1 MTHKSSHLSQEI
13 YHRIYWY
20 AKRNVDLHVIAH
32 TLQLP
37 FKTVEHIVG
46 RFFSTDRMISGKH
59 GSEPYSDV
67 SADTDATRAVFE
79 HSRSVDEDFLDIF
92 MFMKTRYAVMD
103 VSGMVTKKNINKLA
117 AELEKLEDSDLKAVA
132 ISLADVK
139 QVDKDGL
146 GALIS
151 LYEKFSKAGRVIAI
165 LDPSPAAD
173 AFILACGADKKI
185 PVFGTE
191 TAFESHAFR

>member
-1 MTHKSSHLSQEI
+1 MTHKSSHLPQET

-20 AKRNVDLHVIAH
+20 AKRNVDPGIIAH

-37 FKTVEHIVG
+37 LKTIEHIVE
-46 RFFSTDRMISGKH
+46 RFKTADRKIAGKH
-59 GSEPYSDV
+59 GSEPAV
-67 SADTDATRAVFE
+67 HIPNAVFE
-79 HSRSVDEDFLDIF
+79 KAQPADEDFLDIF
-92 MFMKTRYAVMD
+92 MFVKTRYAVMD
-103 VSGMVTKKNINKLA
+103 MSGMVTKKNINRLV
-117 AELEKLEDSDLKAVA
+117 AELGKLESSELKAVA

-139 QVDKDGL
+139 QIDDDGL
-146 GALIS
+146 GALIA
-151 LYEKFSKAGRVIAI
+151 LHEKFSKTGRFVAI

-173 AFILACGADKKI
+173 AFILERAADKKI